1 MPIDSATHD
10 SVVALIR
17 ETYARISTPGSD
29 AGSLF
34 DDVDIAIAGSGQ
46 GELVAGPEMA
56 GRMANGV
63 AGLGFRWTADTIT
76 VWRRGDVAWAQI
88 LGTVLDYRRVRAGR
102 RRLALAVL
110 GRVGAAGVSARLTFG
125 LARAVARQ
133 AGRGGLAPRVQL
145 PKLPLSSSS
154 AGPSCMTMRRS
165 CIVMR
170 GMRTPS
176 LRHDRTDPSRSAR
189 PPASG
194 PVDPARAA
202 ANARPAPAAATLR
215 P

>member
-34 DDVDIAIAGSGQ
+34 NDVDIAIAGSGQ

-88 LGTVLDYRRVRAGR
+88 LGTVEVTKAG
-102 RRLALAVL
+102 ATETVPYWTTGVF
-110 GRVGAAGVSARLTFG
+110 GRDGDGWRWLYW
-125 LARAVARQ
+125 
-133 AGRGGLAPRVQL
+133 GGSEPQESPRV
-145 PKLPLSSSS
+145 
-154 AGPSCMTMRRS
+154 
-165 CIVMR
+165 
-170 GMRTPS
+170 
-176 LRHDRTDPSRSAR
+176 
-189 PPASG
+189 
-194 PVDPARAA
+194 
-202 ANARPAPAAATLR
+202 
-215 P
+215 